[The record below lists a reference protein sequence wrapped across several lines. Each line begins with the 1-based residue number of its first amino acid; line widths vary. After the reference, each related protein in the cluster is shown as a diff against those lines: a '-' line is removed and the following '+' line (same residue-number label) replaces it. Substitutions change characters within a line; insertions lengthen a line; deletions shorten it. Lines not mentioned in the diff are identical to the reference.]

1 MAHIYLALGSN
12 LGDRLQNLRDAVE
25 RLAPQV
31 RVTKISGVYDTAPW
45 GVIEQPR
52 FLNLV
57 LAGETELA
65 PIQVLRLLK
74 EIERAMGRQET
85 VRYGPRVID
94 LDVLLYDDVIFE
106 NEVLQI
112 PHPRMHE
119 RRFVLEPLAEI
130 SPEVVHPKLK
140 KSARELLDDLSAAIR
155 KLADA
160 QK

>member
-1 MAHIYLALGSN
+1 MAQIYLALGSN

-25 RLAPQV
+25 QLSPQV